1 MRTHTYTHAWAY
13 LLYNKHWSKTGP
25 SCQVTAVTT
34 NNDYPLRAPQL
45 LLHNHQRRGDPPLLG
60 EQCTHE
66 WASSSLTPTPIS
78 PLRARQTAR
87 LSICT
92 CLWTSANLGTSV
104 RLSFFSEHHWLHICS
119 ALLCQIITC
128 IVLWHRIFRIFCL
141 LQRWSTH
148 FCTNQVTQTVSH
160 FSSRHI
166 NKFKPTAC
174 LSSASFGGI
183 GQPLEHILKR
193 PHSLSALP
201 AHV

>member
-1 MRTHTYTHAWAY
+1 MQAHACTHTYTHAWAY

-128 IVLWHRIFRIFCL
+128 IFCDTKYLGYFVFCKDDLHIFAQTRLPKRFPTFPADTLTNLNQL
-141 LQRWSTH
+141 L
-148 FCTNQVTQTVSH
+148 VSH
-160 FSSRHI
+160 QHHLVGLGSH
-166 NKFKPTAC
+166 
-174 LSSASFGGI
+174 
-183 GQPLEHILKR
+183 
-193 PHSLSALP
+193 
-201 AHV
+201 